1 MGVNSKARENV
12 LKAAERLFVERGY
25 EAVTIK
31 DIAKAAGIHHASLY
45 HHAPGGKS
53 ALYVEVMTRYME
65 NYRAGI
71 ETALQNSPDDLQ
83 KQLQNIATWIVS
95 HPPIDIIRLTTSD
108 LPAIEEEKAD
118 RISNLAFEATL
129 MPILGVLENAR
140 RRGQITHENLG
151 NIAGAIFTAIEGIH
165 AIPDRYVNRSR
176 QFMADELIEVFIR
189 GIQA

>member
-1 MGVNSKARENV
+1 VGVNSKARENV